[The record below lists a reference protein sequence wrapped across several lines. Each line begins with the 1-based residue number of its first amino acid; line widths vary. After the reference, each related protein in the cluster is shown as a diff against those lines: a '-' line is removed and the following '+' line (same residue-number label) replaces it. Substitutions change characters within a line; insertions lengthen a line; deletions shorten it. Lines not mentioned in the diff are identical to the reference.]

1 MCFPK
6 KKKNKFNNY
15 DMENT
20 NINFYTLNTIEI
32 RKQHL
37 LSAMIEVLEKDH
49 RIHIYIL
56 FKKNLLS
63 AH

>member
-1 MCFPK
+1 
-6 KKKNKFNNY
+6 
-15 DMENT
+15 MENT

-56 FKKNLLS
+56 FKKNLWS